1 MRRLSQPG
9 DILVAELASVLLED
23 QRSGGLIG
31 QGEGDGRVKA
41 AGRREEKEVG
51 GEGKRRGRRLMREEK
66 REGEDKG
73 IQYTK
78 NIEDLCSK
86 SNGATRKV
94 HVSI

>member
-41 AGRREEKEVG
+41 AGRREEKEVS
-51 GEGKRRGRRLMREEK
+51 GEGKRSGTRQPKFVCRWMSPWE
-66 REGEDKG
+66 
-73 IQYTK
+73 
-78 NIEDLCSK
+78 IER
-86 SNGATRKV
+86 T
-94 HVSI
+94 